1 MRAVVLVALASCWSV
16 PALAQPARSPV
27 AAGSPVEPL
36 APTAPP
42 AEGPGSAPA
51 APGASAPPA
60 TPASSDA
67 SPPAAAPTSA
77 SITSAAPTPAPA
89 AALPAPAPPA
99 APSVWDRVLELFH
112 PYATFKPTIIV
123 SSAAVESFSN
133 PNESAITAAA
143 NPVLATQP
151 DHARFT
157 LQVAQTRLG
166 LKLNEKGAVRG
177 QVEIDFVD
185 FAKASP
191 TTTSL
196 PRLRIAKV
204 DWVPVEHFTLT
215 VGQDW
220 DLHAPVNPHGS
231 NMVGAN
237 FLSGN
242 TGFLRQQV
250 KAIGEVGGFELA
262 GAVGMQG
269 PNLTAKDGA
278 FELAL
283 VPTFA
288 LRVSWLVNGA
298 GRVGVSGL
306 ATSLW
311 LSPGTAAERHTLA
324 GGVTAFADVT
334 WGRTTLRG
342 ELTLGRNMSNL
353 GLLALGFGGAKD
365 LDEWGGFLS
374 VRHAF
379 TDVHA
384 LYAHAGLARV
394 LNRSDVAPSYGYAT
408 ATSAAALT
416 GTGPGLRANGA
427 VTLGYELRVHQHL
440 AFMLEGFYV
449 RSEHVLQAVDEA
461 RLSGTREA
469 LGAELATFVTF

>member
-1 MRAVVLVALASCWSV
+1 MRAVVLVALASCCAV
-16 PALAQPARSPV
+16 PALAQPATSPV
-27 AAGSPVEPL
+27 AAGSPVEAL
-36 APTAPP
+36 TANDAPP
-42 AEGPGSAPA
+42 AEGTASAAAPASSEASLPAPAPASDPPA
-51 APGASAPPA
+51 APP
-60 TPASSDA
+60 
-67 SPPAAAPTSA
+67 
-77 SITSAAPTPAPA
+77 SAAPTPAPA
-89 AALPAPAPPA
+89 SPTAAPPAPAP
-99 APSVWDRVLELFH
+99 SMWDRVVDLFQ

-143 NPVLATQP
+143 NPVLAAQP

-166 LKLNEKGAVRG
+166 LRLNEKGVVRG
-177 QVEIDFVD
+177 QVEIDFID

-191 TTTSL
+191 TTASL

-204 DWVPVEHFTLT
+204 EWLPVEHFTLSL
-215 VGQDW
+215 GQDW

-231 NMVGAN
+231 NMVGAS
-237 FLSGN
+237 FLAGN
-242 TGFLRQQV
+242 TGFMRQQV

-269 PNLTAKDGA
+269 PNITSKDGA

-288 LRVSWLVNGA
+288 VRASWLVNGA
-298 GRVGVSGL
+298 GRVGVSGI

-311 LSPGTAAERHTLA
+311 LSPGTAAERHTFA

-334 WGRTTLRG
+334 LGHTTLRG
-342 ELTLGRNMSNL
+342 ELTLGRNMANL

-365 LDEWGGFLS
+365 LDEWGGFVSL
-374 VRHAF
+374 RHAF
-379 TDVHA
+379 TDRHA
-384 LYAHAGLARV
+384 VYAHGGLARV

-416 GTGPGLRANGA
+416 STGPGLRANGA
-427 VTLGYELRVHQHL
+427 LTVGYELRVHKHL
-440 AFMLEGFYV
+440 AFMLEGFYL
-449 RSEHVLQAVDEA
+449 RSEHVLQAADEA

-469 LGAELATFVTF
+469 LGGELATFVTF